1 MYVVYVCIY
10 CILYVCSIIILDTAF
25 KFDLELSLLFRIIVS
40 METTSNIR
48 LNISPFLANL
58 QITGD
63 NFDYD
68 LYRTKLDAT
77 IEKIDSLV
85 DTLPVKQLSE
95 SEYDQWWKVSTTS
108 WWSLNRS
115 IVIEIRNTI
124 GIYGITSK
132 TYALESSIV
141 FGSKILWYKQ
151 NGNERPEIDPL
162 INGVWK
168 DWLGNMG
175 ITESGGY
182 VVVSLSDTG
191 VEYLNGIADKVSSYT
206 DTV

>member
-10 CILYVCSIIILDTAF
+10 CILCILYVCSIIILDTAF

-58 QITGD
+58 QTTGD

-68 LYRTKLDAT
+68 LYRDKLDAT

-95 SEYDQWWKVSTTS
+95 SEYEQWIRA
-108 WWSLNRS
+108 RS

-191 VEYLNGIADKVSSYT
+191 VEYLNGIADRVSSYT
-206 DTV
+206 TVTV

>member
-10 CILYVCSIIILDTAF
+10 CILCILYVCSIIILDTAF

-40 METTSNIR
+40 MITKKTNTM
-48 LNISPFLANL
+48 NISPFLANL
-58 QITGD
+58 QTTGD

-68 LYRTKLDAT
+68 LYRDKLDAT
-77 IEKIDSLV
+77 IEKIDSLIE
-85 DTLPVKQLSE
+85 TLPVKQLSE
-95 SEYDQWWKVSTTS
+95 SEYEQWSRA
-108 WWSLNRS
+108 RS

-191 VEYLNGIADKVSSYT
+191 VEYLNGIADRVSSYT
-206 DTV
+206 TVTV

>member
-10 CILYVCSIIILDTAF
+10 CILCILYVCSIIILDTAF

-40 METTSNIR
+40 MITKKTNTM
-48 LNISPFLANL
+48 NISPFLANL
-58 QITGD
+58 QTTGD

-68 LYRTKLDAT
+68 LYRDKLDAT

-95 SEYDQWWKVSTTS
+95 SEYDQ
-108 WWSLNRS
+108 WSLNRS

-151 NGNERPEIDPL
+151 NENERPEIDPL
-162 INGVWK
+162 INSTWH
-168 DWLGNMG
+168 DWLGDSG
-175 ITESGGY
+175 ITESGGT
-182 VVVSLSDTG
+182 VVVSLSDKG
-191 VEYLNGIADKVSSYT
+191 VSYMNGIADKVSSYVT
-206 DTV
+206 TVTV

>member
-10 CILYVCSIIILDTAF
+10 CILCILYVCSIIILDTAF

-40 METTSNIR
+40 MITKKTNTM
-48 LNISPFLANL
+48 NISPFLANL
-58 QITGD
+58 QTTGD

-68 LYRTKLDAT
+68 LYRDKLDAT

-95 SEYDQWWKVSTTS
+95 SEYDQ
-108 WWSLNRS
+108 WSLNRS

-206 DTV
+206 TVTV

>member
-1 MYVVYVCIY
+1 
-10 CILYVCSIIILDTAF
+10 
-25 KFDLELSLLFRIIVS
+25 
-40 METTSNIR
+40 MENTTM
-48 LNISPFLANL
+48 NISPFLANL

-68 LYRTKLDAT
+68 LYRAKLDVT

-95 SEYDQWWKVSTTS
+95 SEYDL
-108 WWSLNRS
+108 WSRARS

-124 GIYGITSK
+124 GIYDITSK

-162 INGVWK
+162 INSTWH
-168 DWLGNMG
+168 DWLGNMD
-175 ITESGGY
+175 ITESGGK

-191 VEYLNGIADKVSSYT
+191 VEYLNGIADRVSSYT
-206 DTV
+206 TVTV

>member
-1 MYVVYVCIY
+1 MI
-10 CILYVCSIIILDTAF
+10 T
-25 KFDLELSLLFRIIVS
+25 KKTNT
-40 METTSNIR
+40 M
-48 LNISPFLANL
+48 NISPFLANL
-58 QITGD
+58 QTTGD

-68 LYRTKLDAT
+68 LYRDKLDAT

-95 SEYDQWWKVSTTS
+95 SEYEQWIRA
-108 WWSLNRS
+108 RS

-191 VEYLNGIADKVSSYT
+191 VEYLNGIADRVSSYT
-206 DTV
+206 TVTV

>member
-10 CILYVCSIIILDTAF
+10 CILCILYVCSIIILDTAF
-25 KFDLELSLLFRIIVS
+25 KFDLELSSLFRIIVS
-40 METTSNIR
+40 MITKKTNTM
-48 LNISPFLANL
+48 NISPFLANL
-58 QITGD
+58 QTTGD

-68 LYRTKLDAT
+68 LYRDKLDAT
-77 IEKIDSLV
+77 IEKIDSLI

-95 SEYDQWWKVSTTS
+95 SEYDQ
-108 WWSLNRS
+108 WSLNRS

-206 DTV
+206 TVTV